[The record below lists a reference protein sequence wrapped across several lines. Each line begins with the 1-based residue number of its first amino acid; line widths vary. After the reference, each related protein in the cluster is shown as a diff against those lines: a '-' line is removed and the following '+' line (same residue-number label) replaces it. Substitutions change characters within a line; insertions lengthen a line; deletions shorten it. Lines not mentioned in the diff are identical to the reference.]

1 MEEFLSQLAKDII
14 SYFHHEK
21 DLEKRAIE
29 D

>member
-1 MEEFLSQLAKDII
+1 MEEFLSQLAKDMV

-21 DLEKRAIE
+21 DLEKLAIE

>member
-1 MEEFLSQLAKDII
+1 MEEFLSQLVKDII

>member
-1 MEEFLSQLAKDII
+1 MEEFLSQLAKDMIP
-14 SYFHHEK
+14 YFHHEK